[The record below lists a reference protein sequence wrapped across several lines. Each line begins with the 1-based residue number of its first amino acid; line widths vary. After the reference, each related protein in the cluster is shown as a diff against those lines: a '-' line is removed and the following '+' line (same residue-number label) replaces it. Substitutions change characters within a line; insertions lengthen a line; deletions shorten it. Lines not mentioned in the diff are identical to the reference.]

1 MNNKNCF
8 DFLRFF
14 FAANILLAH
23 LSELSQNKNLYF
35 LSDYSNSAI
44 GVRVFFVISGFLVAK
59 SFINT
64 SSLKEYFIKRAKRIL
79 PASLSLLYYRF

>member
-23 LSELSQNKNLYF
+23 LCELSQNKSLEF
-35 LSDYSNSAI
+35 LSNFSDSNIA
-44 GVRVFFVISGFLVAK
+44 VRGFFVISGFLVAK
-59 SFINT
+59 SFMNT
-64 SSLKEYFIKRAKRIL
+64 PSLKEYFIKRATSYI
-79 PASLSLLYYRF
+79 PT